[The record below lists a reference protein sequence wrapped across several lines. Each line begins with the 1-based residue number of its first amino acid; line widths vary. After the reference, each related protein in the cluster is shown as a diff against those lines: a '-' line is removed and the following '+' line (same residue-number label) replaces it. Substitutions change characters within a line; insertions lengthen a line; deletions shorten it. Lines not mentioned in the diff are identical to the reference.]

1 MDKKLNDFLVEE
13 IKKGVE
19 SLNKDKIQIEEFNKF
34 DGRDGVQGI
43 GQFQSDLIKIKAE
56 LKEKESELEQIQ
68 VANKTKEQIEA
79 EEASIK
85 LEYAK
90 LLKQKEQC
98 EAEIKKVE
106 GKMELKDGMFIPTK
120 EHEEYKR
127 ELEKINASISKFE
140 LLKNQHKTELQQQ
153 ESIVENLYKKYN
165 IREKYNESQEKQQQ
179 EIGKKSQSQKY
190 ADEHLRD
197 REKQEELRKQ
207 QEDEMWEEYRKNK
220 EKEEQEQSKRKQAD
234 IDKAYEEK
242 QQQENKEEIQ
252 RDSKSKK
259 ETDEYFKDY
268 EAEQKG
274 EETDELIEECKTLL
288 GENNQKDR
296 IIAENFKK
304 FQQEQET
311 QTKPD
316 IKNRK
321 DKLQAIDCK
330 IENGKLKYVI
340 TYKNERGEQNHFEVN
355 DIAPHKMTKA
365 EKKNLKK
372 DLNRVYFYGIDN
384 EVVRALLRNDD
395 VANSDF
401 YNQYIS
407 FAKEMMNG
415 KGRNQKNIDIT
426 YDLSELRNA
435 DLTKKEKRVLKKIA
449 KNSQEA
455 FVGSY
460 IKPKSRFKIFM
471 ERLKQKRL
479 EPAAKNQGIS
489 QSDIMFKN
497 LVDLADEKGFD
508 INLFIKQQEAERGK
522 EFSLQ
527 EKNNI
532 IQQYGKIVTESQND
546 IRHRVKYDVSGKG
559 DAKGQGTE
567 TSKNNEGKQQEQ
579 EQKQSGREPGDE

>member
-19 SLNKDKIQIEEFNKF
+19 SLNKDKIQIEEELNKF
-34 DGRDGVQGI
+34 DGRDGVRGI
-43 GQFQSDLIKIKAE
+43 GQFQSDLIKIEAE

-165 IREKYNESQEKQQQ
+165 IREKYNESQEKQ
-179 EIGKKSQSQKY
+179 
-190 ADEHLRD
+190 
-197 REKQEELRKQ
+197 EELRKQ

-242 QQQENKEEIQ
+242 KQQENEEEIQ

-259 ETDEYFKDY
+259 ETDEYFKAY

-274 EETDELIEECKTLL
+274 KETDALIEECKTLL
-288 GENNQKDR
+288 GENNPKDR

-316 IKNRK
+316 IKTRK

-340 TYKNERGEQNHFEVN
+340 TYKNEKGEQNYFEVN
-355 DIAPHKMTKA
+355 DIAPHKMTKT

-372 DLNRVYFYGIDN
+372 DLNRAYFYGIDN

-415 KGRNQKNIDIT
+415 KGRKQKNIDIT
-426 YDLSELRNA
+426 YDLSE
-435 DLTKKEKRVLKKIA
+435 
-449 KNSQEA
+449 
-455 FVGSY
+455 
-460 IKPKSRFKIFM
+460 
-471 ERLKQKRL
+471 
-479 EPAAKNQGIS
+479 
-489 QSDIMFKN
+489 
-497 LVDLADEKGFD
+497 
-508 INLFIKQQEAERGK
+508 
-522 EFSLQ
+522 
-527 EKNNI
+527 
-532 IQQYGKIVTESQND
+532 
-546 IRHRVKYDVSGKG
+546 
-559 DAKGQGTE
+559 
-567 TSKNNEGKQQEQ
+567 
-579 EQKQSGREPGDE
+579 

>member
-19 SLNKDKIQIEEFNKF
+19 SLNKDKIQIEEELNKF
-34 DGRDGVQGI
+34 DGRDGVRGI
-43 GQFQSDLIKIKAE
+43 GQFQSDLIKIEAE

-165 IREKYNESQEKQQQ
+165 IREKYNESQEKQ
-179 EIGKKSQSQKY
+179 
-190 ADEHLRD
+190 
-197 REKQEELRKQ
+197 EELRKQ

-242 QQQENKEEIQ
+242 KQQENEEEIQ

-259 ETDEYFKDY
+259 ETDEYFKAY

-274 EETDELIEECKTLL
+274 KETDALIEECKTLL
-288 GENNQKDR
+288 GENNPKDR

-316 IKNRK
+316 IKTRK

-340 TYKNERGEQNHFEVN
+340 TYKNEKGEQNYFEVN
-355 DIAPHKMTKA
+355 DIAPHKMTKT

-372 DLNRVYFYGIDN
+372 DLNRAYFYGIDN

-449 KNSQEA
+449 KNSKEA
-455 FVGSY
+455 FVGDY
-460 IKPKSRFKIFM
+460 IKPKSRFKVFM
-471 ERLKQKRL
+471 ERFKQKRL
-479 EPAAKNQGIS
+479 EPAAKNQEIS
-489 QSDIMFKN
+489 QSDIMLKN
-497 LVDLADEKGFD
+497 LKDLSCEEGFD
-508 INLFIKQQEAERGK
+508 IIAFMEQQEEIQGRK
-522 EFSLQ
+522 FSVQ
-527 EKNNI
+527 EKVDI
-532 IQQYGKIVTESQND
+532 MQKYRDIVKEVQND
-546 IRHRVKYDVSGKG
+546 VRHRVKYDVSGKS

-567 TSKNNEGKQQEQ
+567 TSRNNAEKQQ